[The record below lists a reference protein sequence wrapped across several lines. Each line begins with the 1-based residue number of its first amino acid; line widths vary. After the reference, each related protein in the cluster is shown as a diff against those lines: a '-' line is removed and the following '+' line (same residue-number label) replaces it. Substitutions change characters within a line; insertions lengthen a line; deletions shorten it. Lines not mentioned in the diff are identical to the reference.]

1 MRRYIWILLV
11 AFMSTT
17 VYAAKTSEEMK
28 MDVYGVSTTESGKD
42 QGLEEGELGQGAI
55 MLSGKVDAKGKLQTL
70 HVGSYLNQGISKIAG
85 EAIVLKG
92 DEDTLEKISTILTQ
106 YEGILYLSLYG
117 ETEAAKEEIRVI
129 YEALLEDE
137 AVKANTGLDLRLAY
151 TPLDE
156 KDLGFKDLPYIEAL
170 NINMNALKDGKKLSY
185 IQQMG
190 PYEILISDYLARGY
204 GNNIAEGLDAISI
217 FYYDFILDKPVDS
230 GLKPTHI
237 FVCSNLA
244 QALPKY
250 ANFYKGLE
258 TELQPMI
265 RLDTSKS
272 KEVAY
277 TITNSQLGLLTRP
290 TDKLQQIEYVEYKV
304 NEAHAGQS
312 FRYPYVQKIDEGLF
326 HEGINEIKVIMKVKG
341 KDEYGVTS
349 FYIDNEAKLTY
360 GKRAT
365 RQEGIYNIG
374 QRPTYKKPYIPVL
387 MYHKFKDEVPST
399 KEEQSM
405 SVSTQLFERQL
416 KALLEAGYT
425 PINFNQLQVY
435 LEGKGGLPNKPFIL
449 TADDGYLCNYEK
461 AYPILKKYKAQ
472 ATFFVTSLYMG
483 VENSHDHFTWEQA
496 KEMEASGLI
505 DIQSHTHGH
514 TLMNGL
520 NEVTVHYEV
529 EKSFADI
536 EKYLGTRDVK
546 VLAYPQFLHT
556 KATKEWV
563 KDCGV
568 DLQVTNLASSTRGSS
583 NKTTKMDIKRIHV
596 SNDLSPERLI
606 SIIKGLTQ

>member
-1 MRRYIWILLV
+1 MRRYLWILLV

-28 MDVYGVSTTESGKD
+28 MDVYGVSATNSMGEEAS
-42 QGLEEGELGQGAI
+42 EGEEVVESTI

-70 HVGSYLNQGISKIAG
+70 HVGSYLNQGINKIG
-85 EAIVLKG
+85 QGAITLQG
-92 DEDTLEKISTILTQ
+92 DEDTLEKISSILTQ

-117 ETEAAKEEIRVI
+117 ESEEAKEEIQAI
-129 YEALLEDE
+129 YEALLQEE
-137 AVKANTGLDLRLAY
+137 TIQANTGLDLRLAY

-156 KDLGFKDLPYIEAL
+156 KDLGFKQLPYIKAL
-170 NINMNALKDGKKLSY
+170 NINVNGFKDGKKLAY
-185 IQQMG
+185 VQQMG
-190 PYEILISDYLARGY
+190 TYEILISDYLARGY
-204 GNNIAEGLDAISI
+204 GNNLAEGLDAIST
-217 FYYDFILDKPVDS
+217 FYYDLILDEPASSRIK
-230 GLKPTHI
+230 LENI
-237 FVCSNLA
+237 FVCSNLK
-244 QALPKY
+244 QAPPKY
-250 ANFYKGLE
+250 ANFYKVLE
-258 TELQPMI
+258 QQLQPML
-265 RLDTSKS
+265 RLDTSKD
-272 KEVAY
+272 KEVAL
-277 TITNSQLGLLTRP
+277 TLTDSQLQLLTRP

-304 NEAHAGQS
+304 NEVHAGQS
-312 FRYPYVQKIDEGLF
+312 FRYPYVQKIDQQLL
-326 HEGINEIKVIMKVKG
+326 HKGINEIKVIMKLKG

-349 FYIDNEAKLTY
+349 FYINNEAQITY

-365 RQEGIYNIG
+365 RKEGTYGVG
-374 QRPTYKKPYIPVL
+374 QKPTYKKPYIPVL
-387 MYHKFKDEVPST
+387 MYHKFKDQVANT
-399 KEEQSM
+399 KEDQSM

-425 PINFNQLQVY
+425 PINFKQLQAY

-472 ATFFVTSLYMG
+472 ATFFITSLYMG

-520 NEVTVHYEV
+520 NEKDVHYEV

-556 KATKEWV
+556 KAVKEWV

-568 DLQVTNLASSTRGSS
+568 DLQVTNLASATRGSS
-583 NKTTKMDIKRIHV
+583 NKTTQIDIKRIHV
-596 SNDLSPERLI
+596 PNEISPERLI